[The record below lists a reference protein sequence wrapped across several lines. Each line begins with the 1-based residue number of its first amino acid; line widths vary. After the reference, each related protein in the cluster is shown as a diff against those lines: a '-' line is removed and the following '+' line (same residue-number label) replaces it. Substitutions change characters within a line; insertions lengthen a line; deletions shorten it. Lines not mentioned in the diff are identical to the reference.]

1 MRMIGNYLQIA
12 VRILRRN
19 KLLSAI
25 EVCSLSLAFG
35 FCILAYVLVSHEWS
49 YDRFHEIGARLYR
62 VVLNSKFSDYE
73 RTRTPCPK
81 LRKRSGWFPV
91 GARAWTCGECACGQ
105 AIHGTTNRFWWSMK
119 ISLRCSP
126 SLSKRAIRGRP

>member
-35 FCILAYVLVSHEWS
+35 FCVLA
-49 YDRFHEIGARLYR
+49 
-62 VVLNSKFSDYE
+62 
-73 RTRTPCPK
+73 
-81 LRKRSGWFPV
+81 
-91 GARAWTCGECACGQ
+91 
-105 AIHGTTNRFWWSMK
+105 
-119 ISLRCSP
+119 
-126 SLSKRAIRGRP
+126 